1 MGTREFGL
9 KVFGVLFVI
18 LLSFGLS
25 WGVNPPTLLVVVRA
39 ADDSLWKM
47 TCDEVGCSAFSSFP
61 GMFRYQPTVT
71 WDETAQ
77 EWVIMGTAS
86 NNSIWMASFTKS
98 GSFNNDWQAVP
109 GSTPSPAGIAG
120 GPVVPRTITVTC
132 PGQSLQAA
140 VNAAQLGAVINV
152 TGTCSESVTIPDEKQ
167 GLTLDGQNVATLTP
181 PTSNNAL
188 TVRGKG
194 ILIQNFTITGGL
206 NGIYVNR
213 GASATINHNNIHN
226 TGANGIIV
234 NQSSFAVIKNN
245 TIQLNPSVGIS
256 VSENST
262 ARIGFDFTT
271 DSAASPNTI
280 QNNGGRG
287 ISVSLTS
294 HAGIV
299 GNTIANNTGDGI
311 GVFRVSQADIAGN
324 TINNNGT
331 VANGGNGINVGQ
343 NSGVQLGEDNPST
356 FFDQPNQTTLNN
368 AGYGINCSLG
378 GYVRGHLG
386 SSNQING
393 NSGQTTNPWPST
405 CPQSLA
411 P

>member
-1 MGTREFGL
+1 MRRREIGL

-47 TCDEVGCSAFSSFP
+47 TCDEAACSPFASFP

-86 NNSIWMASFTKS
+86 NNSIWMATFNKS

-140 VNAAQLGAVINV
+140 VNAAQPGAVINV

-167 GLTLDGQNVATLTP
+167 ELTLDGQNVATLTP
-181 PTSNNAL
+181 PTSTNNAL

-206 NGIYVNR
+206 GGIYVNR

-226 TGANGIIV
+226 TGAYGITV
-234 NQSSFAVIKNN
+234 NQLSFAAIKNN
-245 TIQLNPSVGIS
+245 TIQSNPQDGIN

-262 ARIGFDFTT
+262 VRIGFDFTN

-287 ISVSLTS
+287 ITVSSTA
-294 HAGIV
+294 HAGIA
-299 GNTIANNTGDGI
+299 GNTIVNNTGDGI
-311 GVFRVSQADIAGN
+311 GVFRGSSANIASN
-324 TINNNGT
+324 TING
-331 VANGGNGINVGQ
+331 NGGDGVNVGH
-343 NSGVQLGEDNPST
+343 NSSIFLGEDSPVS
-356 FFDQPNQTTLNN
+356 FFDQPNITTANN
-368 AGYGINCSLG
+368 TRYGIECSTG
-378 GYVRGHLG
+378 AFVKAHLG
-386 SSNQING
+386 STNQING
-393 NSGQTTNPWPST
+393 ALGQTSLSSN
-405 CPQSLA
+405 CPNSILT